1 MQGDLESTSLNKFC
15 CRIFISRLPILYRHI
30 RQDKNKPFYIGIGE
44 SEDRAYETKGRTR
57 AWKYIAKK
65 GYEVEVLF
73 NDLSWKE
80 ACEKEKEFIALYG
93 RRDKKKGTLVNMT
106 DGGEG
111 TVGYRHTAKTKETI
125 KKKMT
130 GSGNPNYG
138 KKRPEHSSR
147 MLGDNNPCFGR
158 VGEKHPFFG
167 KEGYWKEKTTSVA
180 KKIVYEGIEF
190 ESQNKL
196 AKYLNKSRSYI
207 TKLIKQNKL

>member
-1 MQGDLESTSLNKFC
+1 
-15 CRIFISRLPILYRHI
+15 LPILYRHI
-30 RQDKNKPFYIGIGE
+30 RQDKNEPFYIGIGE

-57 AWKYIAKK
+57 AWKNISKK
-65 GYEVEVLF
+65 GYDIEVLF
-73 NDLSWKE
+73 NDLSWEE

-93 RRDKKKGTLVNMT
+93 RRDKKTGTLVNMT

-111 TVGYRHTAKTKETI
+111 TVGYRHTVKTKEKCRLATL
-125 KKKMT
+125 
-130 GSGNPNYG
+130 GENHPFYN
-138 KKRPEHSSR
+138 KKRPDHVDK
-147 MLGDNNPCFGR
+147 MKGKNNPCFGR
-158 VGEKHPFFG
+158 TGEKNPRFG
-167 KEGYWKEKTTSVA
+167 KEGYWKGKTTSVA

>member
-1 MQGDLESTSLNKFC
+1 
-15 CRIFISRLPILYRHI
+15 LPILYRHI
-30 RQDKNKPFYIGIGE
+30 RQDKNEPFYIGIGE

-57 AWKYIAKK
+57 AWKNISKK
-65 GYEVEVLF
+65 GYDIEVLF
-73 NDLSWKE
+73 NDLSWEE

-93 RRDKKKGTLVNMT
+93 RRDKKTGTLVNMT

-111 TVGYRHTAKTKETI
+111 TVGYRHTVKTKETI
-125 KKKMT
+125 KEKMT

-138 KKRPEHSSR
+138 KKRPEHSNR

-167 KEGYWKEKTTSVA
+167 KDGYWKGKTTSVA

>member
-138 KKRPEHSSR
+138 KKRPEHSNR